1 MPVPKMVKNGSNSAL
16 ISRERAA
23 CNRRHGHAR
32 NPKLSSNLKRR
43 IKTIFSQFRNNHARY
58 HQTPFNTPKGFDENL
73 PKKIPVYVGSPI
85 TPFSVG
91 AKATLKPS
99 NPIKKNAEH
108 VIMIFF
114 NKLLVSS
121 SPSSHI
127 SKRPTDIVTIK
138 TKTPNIKTQDIVKVF
153 PSQTCH
159 LSTQV
164 SGTQRLILS
173 SIQDQPV
180 RSSLPQSQRFFLNW
194 GAAGF

>member
-1 MPVPKMVKNGSNSAL
+1 MDLKN
-16 ISRERAA
+16 SRFNHKHFYITILAHILRSP
-23 CNRRHGHAR
+23 NFPRYNNDNVAR
-32 NPKLSSNLKRR
+32 DF
-43 IKTIFSQFRNNHARY
+43 IKPCGFSARY

-108 VIMIFF
+108 VLMIFF

-121 SPSSHI
+121 SPSSPI

-138 TKTPNIKTQDIVKVF
+138 TKTPNIKTQEIVKVF
-153 PSQTCH
+153 PSQTCN

-180 RSSLPQSQRFFLNW
+180 RFSLPQSQRFFLNW
-194 GAAGF
+194 DAAGF